1 LLSGGQA
8 WGGRGEE
15 EERRRHTGGFY
26 LIQFPKGGFLT
37 LGFNLGLVQLQK
49 ILQNNTVAR
58 FVVI

>member
-26 LIQFPKGGFLT
+26 LI
-37 LGFNLGLVQLQK
+37 
-49 ILQNNTVAR
+49 
-58 FVVI
+58 